1 MIAMLFAIA
10 PALTGALLIQVFMRA
25 PYDRAW
31 LRRISFA
38 AGMLFGEMLFACL
51 LFLAPTLGVNPLTEE
66 TLFILAALLGVLVL
80 IRFVQIHRVGPAT
93 SLQGAV
99 LQLTD
104 WLFVPVIWICLSL
117 LWSHPLFGW
126 DTTSV
131 WAHNSVHYIQ
141 TLNNFGIDG
150 AELHEVVSKHPSTL
164 SLLIAW
170 SGWLASVFET
180 STPIVAIG
188 LLPWA
193 AMSLSLS
200 ALCICMGL
208 ERRLIVFVSYALLGL
223 PLLENHYLVSGYAE
237 AWLAAMLLLIA
248 IAVAIAL
255 KNGAWGWVFLILLTS
270 PVLSLL
276 KYGGFLFSIAA
287 ALTLG
292 LAYLCGHLAQK
303 KISIAVLAASMCAAV
318 LLLVLFLISIPSLD
332 QLLGRQFNINI
343 GGVANPVVEGLML
356 NDPLVVITNE
366 VYSLLLNGSFSVMFL
381 VLLILTAKFLCDFRV
396 APLELTYM
404 AFSMILPWA
413 VLAVPVAWQLFSEYG
428 LYYSLPT
435 RDTGNS
441 RVKILFAP
449 LVLNCLVVSL
459 GRQRALKVIA

>member
-1 MIAMLFAIA
+1 MFAILFAVA
-10 PALTGALLIQVFMRA
+10 PALIGALLIKVFVCA
-25 PYDRAW
+25 PYDGAW
-31 LRRISFA
+31 VGRISAA
-38 AGMLFGEMLFACL
+38 AGMLLGEILFAWL
-51 LFLAPTLGVNPLTEE
+51 LFLAPNVGVDPFTQG
-66 TLFILAALLGVLVL
+66 TLFILGTLLGVLAL
-80 IRFVQIHRVGPAT
+80 TRFLQVYRASQAT
-93 SLQGAV
+93 SLMGAAK
-99 LQLTD
+99 QNAD
-104 WLFVPVIWICLSL
+104 WLFVAVIWISLSL
-117 LWSHPLFGW
+117 LLSHPLSGW
-126 DTTSV
+126 DTLSV
-131 WAHNSVHYIQ
+131 WAHNSVYYIQ
-141 TLNNFGIDG
+141 TLNPFAIDG
-150 AELHEVVSKHPSTL
+150 AELHEVASKHPPTL
-164 SLLIAW
+164 SVLFAW

-180 STPIVAIG
+180 STPIVVIG

-200 ALCICMGL
+200 ALSIYMGL
-208 ERRLIVFVSYALLGL
+208 GRGSIVFVSYALLWL
-223 PLLENHYLVSGYAE
+223 PLLENHFLLSGYAE
-237 AWLAAMLLLIA
+237 VWLAAMLLLM
-248 IAVAIAL
+248 AVAVGIAL
-255 KNGAWGWVFLILLTS
+255 KNGSWSWVFLILLTS

-303 KISIAVLAASMCAAV
+303 KISIAVLVASMCAVV

-441 RVKILFAP
+441 RLKILFAP